1 MTTLLE
7 NPAPIIAVGI
17 ALEAVLAVAFVHT
30 RRRGI
35 LVAMVGVGVLV
46 LAGVVLERLILT
58 DTEQIELAMDGA
70 VEALEADDLPAFDE
84 HLARSAVE
92 TRARAAYALGIVQI
106 TRFRTSGVD
115 VKINPLTS
123 PPTAEVRFQ
132 GSVHYRERE
141 GKISY
146 GIYRAAF
153 VVTFQLEAD
162 RWLIIGHS
170 EANELP

>member
-1 MTTLLE
+1 MTALLE

-58 DTEQIELAMDGA
+58 DTEQIEAATDGA
-70 VEALEADDLPAFDE
+70 IEALEADDLPQFE
-84 HLARSAVE
+84 QYLARSAVE
-92 TRARAAYALGIVQI
+92 TRARAAYALGIVEI

-115 VKINPLTS
+115 IQLNPLTS
-123 PPTAEVRFQ
+123 PPTAEVRFHA
-132 GSVHYRERE
+132 SVHYRERK

-153 VVTFQLEAD
+153 VVTLQWEAG
-162 RWLIIGHS
+162 RWLITGHS
-170 EANELP
+170 EGDELP